1 MLRGPRTRLGGV
13 VETPAFQGLALR
25 SPGSVSFGTKL
36 ECLCYWPIRWHVDRR
51 DRDMDD
57 SRIDFEAVVNA
68 HGPGMFRYAFW
79 LCGDRSMAED
89 LAQETLLRAW
99 RFRDGLNDKGKVKA
113 WLITT
118 LRREHARLF
127 ERYRPE
133 FVDLEPEQL
142 ADPRARTGNEWQSW
156 DLRRAIARLPERL
169 REPLV
174 LQVIF
179 GCSGLEISEALGL
192 PRSTV
197 NTRLFRA
204 RQKLCDLTA
213 EKSHASTRQIESCAE
228 SSFSSIVLAV
238 D

>member
-1 MLRGPRTRLGGV
+1 
-13 VETPAFQGLALR
+13 
-25 SPGSVSFGTKL
+25 
-36 ECLCYWPIRWHVDRR
+36 
-51 DRDMDD
+51 
-57 SRIDFEAVVNA
+57 
-68 HGPGMFRYAFW
+68 MFRYAFW
-79 LCGDRSMAED
+79 LCRDRSMAED
-89 LAQETLLRAW
+89 LVQETFLRAW
-99 RFRDGLNDKGKVKA
+99 RFRDSLEDKGKVKA

-133 FVDLEPEQL
+133 FVEIEPEQL
-142 ADPRARTGNEWQSW
+142 ADPRVRTGNQWESW

-179 GCSGLEISEALGL
+179 GCSGLEISQALGL

-204 RQKLCDLTA
+204 RQKLCDLAA
-213 EKSHASTRQIESCAE
+213 EKSPTSSRQPEACAE
-228 SSFSSIVLAV
+228 TSFSSIVLVA

>member
-1 MLRGPRTRLGGV
+1 
-13 VETPAFQGLALR
+13 
-25 SPGSVSFGTKL
+25 
-36 ECLCYWPIRWHVDRR
+36 
-51 DRDMDD
+51 MDD
-57 SRIDFEAVVNA
+57 FRKYFEVVVNE
-68 HGPGMFRYAFW
+68 HGPGIFRYAFW

-89 LAQETLLRAW
+89 LVQETFLRAW
-99 RFRDGLNDKGKVKA
+99 RFRDGLNDKRKVKA

-118 LRREHARLF
+118 LRREHARLY

-133 FVDLEPEQL
+133 FVDVAPEQL
-142 ADPRARTGNEWQSW
+142 ADPRARNGNEWELW
-156 DLRRAIARLPERL
+156 DLRRVIARLPERL

-179 GCSGLEISEALGL
+179 GCNGLEISQALGL

-213 EKSHASTRQIESCAE
+213 EKSPASSHESARQTESCAD
-228 SSFSSIVLAV
+228 SSFSSVVLAAE
-238 D
+238 

>member
-1 MLRGPRTRLGGV
+1 M
-13 VETPAFQGLALR
+13 AQ
-25 SPGSVSFGTKL
+25 
-36 ECLCYWPIRWHVDRR
+36 WPIPRHVDRR
-51 DRDMDD
+51 NRDMDD
-57 SRIDFEAVVNA
+57 SRKDFEVVVNA
-68 HGPGMFRYAFW
+68 HGPGIFRYAFW

-89 LAQETLLRAW
+89 LVQETLLRAW
-99 RFRDGLNDKGKVKA
+99 RFRDGLNDKRKVKA

-118 LRREHARLF
+118 LRREHARLY

-133 FVDLEPEQL
+133 FVDVEPEQL
-142 ADPRARTGNEWQSW
+142 ADPRARNGNEWESW
-156 DLRRAIARLPERL
+156 DLRRVIARLPERL

-179 GCSGLEISEALGL
+179 GCNGLEISQALGL

-213 EKSHASTRQIESCAE
+213 EKSPASSHESARQTESCAD
-228 SSFSSIVLAV
+228 SSFSSVVLAAE
-238 D
+238 

>member
-1 MLRGPRTRLGGV
+1 
-13 VETPAFQGLALR
+13 
-25 SPGSVSFGTKL
+25 
-36 ECLCYWPIRWHVDRR
+36 
-51 DRDMDD
+51 
-57 SRIDFEAVVNA
+57 
-68 HGPGMFRYAFW
+68 RYAFW

-89 LAQETLLRAW
+89 LVQETFLRAW
-99 RFRDGLNDKGKVKA
+99 RFRDGLNDKRKVKA

-118 LRREHARLF
+118 LRREHARLY

-133 FVDLEPEQL
+133 FVDVEPEQL
-142 ADPRARTGNEWQSW
+142 ADPRARNGNEWESW
-156 DLRRAIARLPERL
+156 DLRRVIARLPERL

-179 GCSGLEISEALGL
+179 GCSGLEISQALGL

-213 EKSHASTRQIESCAE
+213 EKSPASSHESARQTESCAD
-228 SSFSSIVLAV
+228 SSVSSVVLAAE
-238 D
+238 

>member
-1 MLRGPRTRLGGV
+1 M
-13 VETPAFQGLALR
+13 AQ
-25 SPGSVSFGTKL
+25 
-36 ECLCYWPIRWHVDRR
+36 WPISRHVDRR
-51 DRDMDD
+51 NRDMDD
-57 SRIDFEAVVNA
+57 SRKDFEVVVNA
-68 HGPGMFRYAFW
+68 RGPGIFRYAFW

-89 LAQETLLRAW
+89 LVQEPFLRAW
-99 RFRDGLNDKGKVKA
+99 RFRDGLNDKRKVKA

-118 LRREHARLF
+118 LRREHARLY

-133 FVDLEPEQL
+133 FVDVEPEQL
-142 ADPRARTGNEWQSW
+142 ADPRARNGNEWESW
-156 DLRRAIARLPERL
+156 DLRRVIARLPERL

-179 GCSGLEISEALGL
+179 GCSGLEISQALGL

-213 EKSHASTRQIESCAE
+213 EKSPASSHESARQTESCAD
-228 SSFSSIVLAV
+228 SSFSSVVLAAE
-238 D
+238 

>member
-1 MLRGPRTRLGGV
+1 
-13 VETPAFQGLALR
+13 
-25 SPGSVSFGTKL
+25 
-36 ECLCYWPIRWHVDRR
+36 
-51 DRDMDD
+51 MDD
-57 SRIDFEAVVNA
+57 SRTDFEIVVNA

-79 LCGDRSMAED
+79 LCRDRSMAED
-89 LAQETLLRAW
+89 LVQETFLRAW

-142 ADPRARTGNEWQSW
+142 ADPRARNGSEWESW
-156 DLRRAIARLPERL
+156 ELRRMIARLPERL

-179 GCSGLEISEALGL
+179 GCSGLEISQALGL

-204 RQKLCDLTA
+204 RQKLCHLTA
-213 EKSHASTRQIESCAE
+213 EKSPVSSHELARQTESCADTA
-228 SSFSSIVLAV
+228 FSPVVSGAE
-238 D
+238 

>member
-1 MLRGPRTRLGGV
+1 
-13 VETPAFQGLALR
+13 
-25 SPGSVSFGTKL
+25 
-36 ECLCYWPIRWHVDRR
+36 
-51 DRDMDD
+51 MDD
-57 SRIDFEAVVNA
+57 SRTEFEIVVNA

-79 LCGDRSMAED
+79 LCRDRSMAED
-89 LAQETLLRAW
+89 LVQETFLRAW

-133 FVDLEPEQL
+133 FVDLEPEWL
-142 ADPRARTGNEWQSW
+142 ADPRARTGNEWESW
-156 DLRRAIARLPERL
+156 ELRRVIARLPERL

-179 GCSGLEISEALGL
+179 GCSGLEISRALGL

-204 RQKLCDLTA
+204 RQKLCDLMA
-213 EKSHASTRQIESCAE
+213 EKSHVCSRPAESCAD
-228 SSFSSIVLAV
+228 SSFSWIVLAA